1 MVATADSDFSRHK
14 KVRIVMVGVTTKQ
27 TKEDAVRQENDVV
40 DGDQQEPFDPVDE
53 RQEPLAQ
60 STRLGALPIFLISS
74 CTINL
79 LSFSTSLS
87 MARHHCR
94 LSHILRIYS

>member
-1 MVATADSDFSRHK
+1 
-14 KVRIVMVGVTTKQ
+14 MVGVTTKQ

-40 DGDQQEPFDPVDE
+40 DADQQEPFDPVDE

-60 STRLGALPIFLISS
+60 FTRLGALPIFLMLCS

-87 MARHHCR
+87 MARYHCL
-94 LSHILRIYS
+94 LSHVLRIYS